1 MPSKYTPKNSAYRN
15 EPHVGTKAPKSGTP
29 DDLNA
34 MTMAGLFADEDKA
47 REFME
52 AKRWPNGP
60 VCPHCGSEKAYR
72 LVGKPESKKPVR
84 KGVCKCNKCRQQFTV
99 KVGTIFEDSK
109 LPIRY
114 WLYAIH
120 LMTSSKKGVSSHQI
134 ARELGITVKSAWFM
148 THRIRESMK
157 LEPMAGML
165 KGTVEVD
172 ECYIGGKP
180 RHGSG
185 KPSSRGAGTPKQP
198 VVVLVERDGAAVA
211 KPIERV
217 TTESLRREMEAVI
230 ATDATLMTDEHAV
243 YTPTGKQYAAHYTT
257 HHRSKQYARRENG
270 ISIHSN
276 TAESYFALLKRGH
289 YGVFHQLSKGHLAR
303 YLVEFCYRWKHRHV
317 SDGERMV
324 QAIKGAAGKRLMYRQ
339 PKGRGGNGLVSD
351 QPGE

>member
-1 MPSKYTPKNSAYRN
+1 MPSKYIPKNTAYRN
-15 EPHVGTKAPKSGTP
+15 EPHVGTKAPKTGTA

-72 LVGKPESKKPVR
+72 LTPKEGSKSPVR
-84 KGVCKCNKCRQQFTV
+84 KGVCKCSACRKQFTV

-114 WLYAIH
+114 WLFAIH
-120 LMTSSKKGVSSHQI
+120 LMTSSKKGVSSHQL

-165 KGTVEVD
+165 TGVVEVD
-172 ECYIGGKP
+172 ECYVGGKP
-180 RHGSG
+180 RPGG

-198 VVVLVERDGAAVA
+198 VAVLVERDGIAVA
-211 KPIERV
+211 MPINRV

-230 ATDATLMTDEHAV
+230 AQDAVLMTDESAV
-243 YTPTGKQYAAHYTT
+243 YTPTGRQYAAHYTT
-257 HHRSKQYARRENG
+257 HHRSKQYARYENG
-270 ISIHSN
+270 LAIHSN

-289 YGVFHQLSKGHLAR
+289 YGIFHQLSKGHLAR
-303 YLVEFCYRWKHRHV
+303 YLVEFCYRWKHRYD
-317 SDGERMV
+317 SDGKRLVE
-324 QAIKGAAGKRLMYRQ
+324 AIKAAAGKRLMYRQ
-339 PKGRGGNGLVSD
+339 PKSQKPAFGLIPNKND
-351 QPGE
+351 D